1 MICISK
7 ANGVL
12 SERNRGAVA
21 MKRRNFVLGGL
32 AAPLVAGCASPS
44 GSLREWPSLQ
54 SDLEGELLLPDS
66 PSFETGRKIFN
77 MRFDSIRPGAVARC
91 KTARDVRACVA
102 FARRNNIPIHVRSG
116 GHSYAGWSTGP
127 GLVIDVSPM
136 NRVSVDAGSTVATI
150 GAGAKL
156 IDIYDG
162 LAAHGRTLPGG
173 SCPTVGIAGFAL
185 GGGISML
192 GRAYGLACDSL
203 RQVEIVTAAGD
214 ILSCDARR
222 HPDLYWACRG
232 GGGGNFGIATS
243 FRFQTQPQ
251 KDITTLRLDWDWAVA
266 AKVMKSWQTW
276 GPNAPDA
283 AWSNCRFHSNPSGAQ
298 PSIRITIVYLGE
310 AAALEP
316 LLADLIGPVG
326 AEPVRGAETMEGLYA
341 MLTLAGCPAV
351 TVKQCHLSPTSAEG
365 TLARPAHVAKSSF
378 FNKPL
383 SDEAISKLMRHIELA
398 RATPGLSQ
406 ASILFDAF
414 GGAIGRVGPGDT
426 AFAHRAAL
434 FSAQFL
440 AYWQENADEP
450 TMARCK
456 SWIREFHADMFS
468 HSSGGAYVN
477 YTDPELADW
486 QRGYYGSNYDR
497 LVRVKATYDPNDLF
511 RMPQGIPVA

>member
-1 MICISK
+1 
-7 ANGVL
+7 
-12 SERNRGAVA
+12 

-32 AAPLVAGCASPS
+32 AAPLLVGCASQS
-44 GSLREWPSLQ
+44 RSLRTLSNLQ
-54 SDLEGELLLPDS
+54 GDLEGELLLPES
-66 PSFETGRKIFN
+66 TGFETGRKIFN
-77 MRFDSIRPGAVARC
+77 TRFDAIRPRAVARC
-91 KTARDVRACVA
+91 KTARDVRACVD
-102 FARRNNIPIHVRSG
+102 FARRGNIPIHVRSG

-127 GLVIDVSPM
+127 GLVIDVGSM
-136 NRVSVDAGSTVATI
+136 NRVSLNAGSKLATI

-192 GRAYGLACDSL
+192 GRAYGMACDSL

-214 ILSCDARR
+214 ILTCDARR

-243 FRFQTQPQ
+243 FQFQTHPQ
-251 KDITTLRLDWDWAVA
+251 RNITILSLDWSWAVA

-276 GPNAPDA
+276 GPNAPDEV
-283 AWSNCRFHSNPSGAQ
+283 WSNCRFHTNPTGRE
-298 PSIRITIVYLGE
+298 PGIRITIVLLGD
-310 AAALEP
+310 AAGLQP

-326 AEPVRGAETMEGLYA
+326 VEPIRAFETKEGLYA
-341 MLTLAGCPAV
+341 MLTLAGCAAV
-351 TVKQCHLSPTSAEG
+351 SFEQCHLSLTSAQG
-365 TLARPAHVAKSSF
+365 TLGRPAHVGKSSF
-378 FNKPL
+378 FDKPL
-383 SDEAISKLMRHIELA
+383 SDEAIAKIMRHIELA
-398 RATPGLSQ
+398 GATPGLIS
-406 ASILFDAF
+406 ASILCDAF
-414 GGAIGRVGPGDT
+414 GGAIGRVGPGET

-450 TMARCK
+450 TMARCQ
-456 SWIREFHADMFS
+456 SWIRDFYADMLG

-477 YTDPELADW
+477 YTDPELVGW
-486 QRGYYGSNYDR
+486 QRAYYGPNYDR
-497 LVRVKATYDPNDLF
+497 LVRVKAAYDPEGLF
-511 RMPQGIPVA
+511 KLPQGIPAD